1 MKKLLLSL
9 FFFSFLSLIF
19 LVNTKYLV
27 QFHPIETDNAVYNA
41 TKSMLDS
48 KIMNVTKDDICT
60 FAGTDGGYCFFSPT
74 IPDNFFMSFKIYEKD
89 TYRLLTN
96 NQLFSTKEGVMKFY
110 TAIEEATRD
119 TVIAQL
125 VCISTVKKVYQSF
138 PQADSIAVSVCAH
151 AIEQDNTAHT
161 AASRKI
167 KELLS
172 MTFTKDEKTN

>member
-1 MKKLLLSL
+1 MKKILLSL
-9 FFFSFLSLIF
+9 FFFSFLTLIF

-27 QFHPIETDNAVYNA
+27 QFHPIETDNAAYNGL
-41 TKSMLDS
+41 KSTLDS
-48 KIMNVTKDDICT
+48 KAMNFIKDDICQ

-89 TYRLLTN
+89 TYHLLTN
-96 NQLFSTKEGVMKFY
+96 NQLFNTKEGVMKFY

-125 VCISTVKKVYQSF
+125 VCISTTQKVYQSF

-151 AIEQDNTAHT
+151 AIEQDKTKHT
-161 AASRKI
+161 AASRTI
-167 KELLS
+167 KELLT
-172 MTFTKDEKTN
+172 MTFTKDE